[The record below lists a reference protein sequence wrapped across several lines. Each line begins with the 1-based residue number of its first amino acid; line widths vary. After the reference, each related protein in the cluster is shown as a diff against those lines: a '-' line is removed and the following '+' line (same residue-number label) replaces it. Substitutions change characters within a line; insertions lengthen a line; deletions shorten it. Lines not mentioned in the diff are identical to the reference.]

1 MFTLLLALETDH
13 QTTALNHNLLLHL
26 LLQNDLGNVPATKI
40 LYSFHKLNQKSPNL
54 LFYIV
59 NGNPNTV
66 HVKTVVEANNP
77 VSFDKLL
84 WDSQQN
90 NIFLNLL
97 HISQNIVP

>member
-1 MFTLLLALETDH
+1 MGEFGGKVL
-13 QTTALNHNLLLHL
+13 
-26 LLQNDLGNVPATKI
+26 P
-40 LYSFHKLNQKSPNL
+40 PNL
-54 LFYIV
+54 KPFIKSINMLFYIV

-97 HISQNIVP
+97 HISQNIVL